1 MPKFHIV
8 NRWLLEVP
16 LPSGSR
22 LLCNISVSSRTQS
35 RTNFG
40 FDPMFDV
47 PGYSLVNGLIGLKFS
62 RYEVSLFG
70 SNLLNK
76 YYFNTVQATG
86 DNVTRITG
94 QPMTFG
100 IRSEEHTSELQS
112 LMRISYAVFCLKK
125 KNIINLYYSI

>member
-1 MPKFHIV
+1 MCARPIVGDSFPSVPIFQFV
-8 NRWLLEVP
+8 NRLLVAVP
-16 LPSGSR
+16 LPSVIR
-22 LLCNISVSSRTQS
+22 LFGNISVSIRTQS

-94 QPMTFG
+94 DRKST
-100 IRSEEHTSELQS
+100 RLNSSH
-112 LMRISYAVFCLKK
+112 
-125 KNIINLYYSI
+125 